1 MFKGIGFKQDLV
13 HELSKAR
20 LTVLELEQ
28 VLRSYESD
36 ISVGEVKELREMS
49 ATFGEGSLDVL
60 VRYNF
65 NKRTSLGKTPITE
78 AQFNYIL
85 GHSGV
90 KAYISGEWRR

>member
-1 MFKGIGFKQDLV
+1 MFKGIGFKQNLK

-36 ISVGEVKELREMS
+36 ISVGEVKELREQL
-49 ATFGEGSLDVL
+49 ATFGEDPLDVL

-65 NKRTSLGKTPITE
+65 KRRTSLGKTPITE
-78 AQFNYIL
+78 VQFKHIL
-85 GHSGV
+85 GDSGV
-90 KAYISGEWRR
+90 KAYVSGEWRR